1 MSASPEAIAR
11 LRRKVD
17 GAPVFEPEAAEPPGA
32 PAQPPRPAF
41 EVVPIEGLDTAEIE
55 PQAWVWDNYIPAR
68 EVTLLGAHG
77 GAGKSVVSLMLAVCV
92 AAGVPL
98 FGVPTRA
105 APVVFY
111 SAEDDTP
118 TLRRRLR
125 AVCRL
130 LQVSPQAL
138 AGRLLVLDASDT
150 DPTLWGERRMERGDD
165 GVLRPVPPA
174 TPAYVELRDL
184 LADMPGVLLIVDN
197 ASDTFSGNE
206 IKRTEVRAFVRGLR
220 ALVRK
225 QGGAVL
231 LLAHIDKNAARGFG
245 GGETYSG
252 STAWHNSARSRLVLK
267 PDKDG
272 AMTLEHEK
280 SNFGRKRE
288 PLRLVWA
295 DGGLPMLDGPASAFV
310 QSIERRNHE
319 RALLRLIYEFNQRG
333 EFVSTATTSRT
344 HAGKLLRGQ
353 PGFPARMTDPQLFDL
368 LRDAERRGLIERVD
382 YSGKDRHQRQRWQV
396 TAQGAEAAGIK
407 DFAATAATA
416 ATS

>member
-1 MSASPEAIAR
+1 
-11 LRRKVD
+11 
-17 GAPVFEPEAAEPPGA
+17 
-32 PAQPPRPAF
+32 
-41 EVVPIEGLDTAEIE
+41 
-55 PQAWVWDNYIPAR
+55 
-68 EVTLLGAHG
+68 
-77 GAGKSVVSLMLAVCV
+77 
-92 AAGVPL
+92 
-98 FGVPTRA
+98 
-105 APVVFY
+105 
-111 SAEDDTP
+111 
-118 TLRRRLR
+118 
-125 AVCRL
+125 
-130 LQVSPQAL
+130 
-138 AGRLLVLDASDT
+138 
-150 DPTLWGERRMERGDD
+150 MERGDD

-295 DGGLPMLDGPASAFV
+295 DGGLPMLDGPASGFV
-310 QSIERRNHE
+310 QSIADRSDTK
-319 RALLRLIYEFNQRG
+319 ALLRLIHEFTQRG
-333 EFVSTATTSRT
+333 EYVSTATS
-344 HAGKLLRGQ
+344 G
-353 PGFPARMTDPQLFDL
+353 PAALTQA
-368 LRDAERRGLIERVD
+368 LRDAPGYPRKLRSGEVFELVRQAERSGWIERVN
-382 YSGKDRHQRQRWQV
+382 YVNAARKPRERWNV
-396 TAQGAEAAGIK
+396 TLKGCEAAGIEP
-407 DFAATAATA
+407 AAPVAPVAPVPGIGATVEPA
-416 ATS
+416 HRPAPVAPVPGARGVGGSEGAQNRHETGAQATP